1 MNAGDEQA
9 LTPSAVHPPS
19 RGASLLGWVALG
31 TAVLALLAG
40 LLMWT
45 RLGSVQELLARQ
57 TSDSGALATEARSSA
72 RQAEDLARDNA
83 ARLALAE
90 AKITVINL
98 QRTQLDQLMQS
109 LNRARDENL
118 VADFESGVRLAQQ
131 QTQLTGSV
139 QPLVAALRNMEQRLA
154 KQSSPRF
161 MTLQRAVSRDIERL
175 TSAPVPDTPSLLAR
189 LDDWMGQLDALPLA
203 NAVGAKPAPVAVP
216 DAPAG
221 GWRRA
226 ISGDWWGA
234 VLAGVWDDVRGLVRV
249 SRIDQPDAV
258 MLAPEQSYFLRENMK
273 LRVLNVRLALISRQF
288 DSVRSDLQL
297 LQRDLNRYFDT
308 QSKPVR
314 AALAQV
320 QQMQGEVQQV
330 KVPRID
336 ETLSALEALAAG
348 R

>member
-1 MNAGDEQA
+1 
-9 LTPSAVHPPS
+9 
-19 RGASLLGWVALG
+19 
-31 TAVLALLAG
+31 
-40 LLMWT
+40 
-45 RLGSVQELLARQ
+45 
-57 TSDSGALATEARSSA
+57 
-72 RQAEDLARDNA
+72 
-83 ARLALAE
+83 
-90 AKITVINL
+90 
-98 QRTQLDQLMQS
+98 
-109 LNRARDENL
+109 
-118 VADFESGVRLAQQ
+118 
-131 QTQLTGSV
+131 
-139 QPLVAALRNMEQRLA
+139 
-154 KQSSPRF
+154 
-161 MTLQRAVSRDIERL
+161 
-175 TSAPVPDTPSLLAR
+175 
-189 LDDWMGQLDALPLA
+189 
-203 NAVGAKPAPVAVP
+203 
-216 DAPAG
+216 
-221 GWRRA
+221 
-226 ISGDWWGA
+226 
-234 VLAGVWDDVRGLVRV
+234 LVRV